1 MRAGWQPGNCTVS
14 STGYDILMDQFC
26 HWPSTFLLKLV
37 IASKCF
43 KDIVYQGL
51 DHCNRV
57 NFIFILSLELRKL
70 KATQMLSLSNVD
82 LSKPSEYLT
91 LVIWWLNTCSSV
103 VQLWP
108 LVGIYL
114 ELKTKFFWS
123 KYTVFSNPIP
133 QNSFWYPPFR
143 LLPRGPLTSGSIG
156 VWATR
161 FFIRRAVGSRWPLN

>member
-1 MRAGWQPGNCTVS
+1 MTSRAWRDSDRTFFSLPWSRRQNEAMRTGWQPGNCTVS

-26 HWPSTFLLKLV
+26 HWASTFLLKLV

-57 NFIFILSLELRKL
+57 NFILILSLELRKL

-108 LVGIYL
+108 LVEIYL
-114 ELKTKFFWS
+114 EFKTNTFLVKIHHFQQPNTA
-123 KYTVFSNPIP
+123 K
-133 QNSFWYPPFR
+133 
-143 LLPRGPLTSGSIG
+143 
-156 VWATR
+156 
-161 FFIRRAVGSRWPLN
+161 